1 MLKMMLINVQEQKG
15 YWFKNKKFNSFDLS
29 KLNFNRLRVDFPKSV
44 FQPIR
49 VSVQL
54 HLILK

>member
-1 MLKMMLINVQEQKG
+1 MLKMMLINVQEKKG

-44 FQPIR
+44 FQPIKWLGFQ
-49 VSVQL
+49 SNYT
-54 HLILK
+54 